1 MTPAETVILV
11 RYIAACC
18 PQQRI
23 DSYTPDAWHDVLGD
37 LELADCRDAV
47 RALAQARPFVAAS
60 EIRAQ
65 VCERRTSHLPHS
77 NACRARS
84 CRECVWS
91 WCKCACHRGTSVAPA
106 PMAAIE
112 A

>member
-37 LELADCRDAV
+37 LQLADCRDAV
-47 RALAQARPFVAAS
+47 RALAQTQPFVAAS
-60 EIRAQ
+60 EIRAK
-65 VCERRTSHLPHS
+65 VCEKYAGHLPHS
-77 NACRARS
+77 TACRGKS
-84 CRECVWS
+84 HRECVWS
-91 WCKCACHRGTSVAPA
+91 WCECICHRNTSIAPPA
-106 PMAAIE
+106 TTAIE